1 MGWATLAPPA
11 AVSASSGNT
20 AQRSTTSAL
29 VVFIA
34 ALVGAFLLYAI
45 VGHRHYWFW
54 HDKWDFLV
62 ARDGADL
69 HDLLRPHNEHW
80 STVPIL
86 FYRLVWR
93 VFGLKSYAPC
103 KKPRSSSCT

>member
-1 MGWATLAPPA
+1 MP
-11 AVSASSGNT
+11 
-20 AQRSTTSAL
+20 RSC
-29 VVFIA
+29 VFIA

-54 HDKWDFLV
+54 HDEWDFLV
-62 ARDGADL
+62 TRDGADL

-93 VFGLKSYAPC
+93 VFGLKSYAPYQ
-103 KKPRSSSCT
+103 PRSSSCT